1 MSDNVA
7 LVKNERSSYFERM
20 ARVSQEHLDARRM
33 QILDAARRCFI
44 RNGFHTTSM
53 QDVFNEAGLSA
64 GAVYRYFVGKDDI
77 IAAIAAGALADLA
90 SAFAKND
97 QVPPQLDDIVDLVL
111 NVDTPPL
118 AGSTESAR
126 LLVQIWSE
134 ALRSPALAAQLT
146 DVMDESRQLVGQLV
160 ERHQQAGL
168 LPSDAVPEHV
178 AAVLIALVDGFLVQR
193 AVYARADAASFRA
206 GIRALMGRT
215 ALDR

>member
-1 MSDNVA
+1 MPDAVVV
-7 LVKNERSSYFERM
+7 VKNERSSYFEYV
-20 ARVSQEHLDARRM
+20 ARVSQEHLDARRL

-44 RNGFHTTSM
+44 RNGFHATSM
-53 QDVFNEAGLSA
+53 QDVFTEAGLSA

-77 IAAIAAGALADLA
+77 IAAIASGALADLA
-90 SAFAKND
+90 TAFADGEK
-97 QVPPQLDDIVDLVL
+97 VPPQLDDIVDVVL
-111 NVDTPPL
+111 DVDTPPL

-146 DVMDESRQLVGQLV
+146 DVMDESRRVLGRLV

-168 LPSDAVPEHV
+168 LPPDAAPEEV

-193 AVYARADAASFRA
+193 AVYGRADAASFRA
-206 GIRALMGRT
+206 GIRALMGGT
-215 ALDR
+215 ALGR

>member
-1 MSDNVA
+1 MPDAVVV
-7 LVKNERSSYFERM
+7 VKNERSSYFEYM
-20 ARVSQEHLDARRM
+20 ARVSQEHLDARRL

-44 RNGFHTTSM
+44 RNGFHATSM
-53 QDVFNEAGLSA
+53 QDVFTEAGLSA

-77 IAAIAAGALADLA
+77 IAAIASGALADLA
-90 SAFAKND
+90 TAFADGEK
-97 QVPPQLDDIVDLVL
+97 VPPQLDDIVDVVL
-111 NVDTPPL
+111 DVDTPPL

-146 DVMDESRQLVGQLV
+146 DVMDESRRVLGRLV

-168 LPSDAVPEHV
+168 LPSDAAPEEV

-193 AVYARADAASFRA
+193 AVYGRADAASFRA
-206 GIRALMGRT
+206 GIRALMGGT
-215 ALDR
+215 ALGR

>member
-1 MSDNVA
+1 
-7 LVKNERSSYFERM
+7 M
-20 ARVSQEHLDARRM
+20 ARVSQEHLDARRL
-33 QILDAARRCFI
+33 QILDAARRRFI
-44 RNGFHTTSM
+44 RNGFHATSM
-53 QDVFNEAGLSA
+53 QDVFTEAGLSA

-77 IAAIAAGALADLA
+77 IAAIASGALADLA
-90 SAFAKND
+90 TTFADGD
-97 QVPPQLDDIVDLVL
+97 QVPPQLDDIVDVVL

-146 DVMDESRQLVGQLV
+146 DVMDESRQVLGRLV

-168 LPSDAVPEHV
+168 LPSDAVPEEV

-193 AVYARADAASFRA
+193 AVYGRADAAAFRA